1 MENKQNGASSVQPTS
16 PNIHRDA
23 SIYENEVYLIDYF
36 KVVWKWK
43 YLILFGAIL
52 PALAVGIILFFSPK
66 NCKITYIYNVRDNKD
81 IYEVRDDKEADV
93 SNWNLNKN
101 NYEVLLD
108 RFYSDENVARLS
120 AKLQKYIP
128 NQHVGQSKQRSIR
141 GALKRLVTFQ
151 TEPSFANI
159 ARMSRRNVSKFEQL
173 RGLKASLLRMTIKS
187 TSEKDIVPMSLV
199 IKGNFERTI
208 PLYKVKDN
216 IYVVLKNHK
225 NKLLELKSERTNL
238 NLELENERS
247 MVDRLRN
254 FKAKTVN
261 HKESDIAL
269 QFNIGSKVEYLP
281 LNYQMQGIEIK
292 IIRMEEEIRK
302 ISNECDYYRKL
313 IALSEKLLN
322 QIESDWSH
330 DYTVQ
335 EFQNFL
341 HSLVTECKDGRTRNY
356 LDAYINNIE
365 NRMAATVAI
374 RSTDVLVIPKAA
386 ARKVATVFVIAL
398 MITTLAAFIAEGYR
412 RRV

>member
-1 MENKQNGASSVQPTS
+1 MESKQNGASSIRPTS
-16 PNIHRDA
+16 PNIHGDA

-36 KVVWKWK
+36 KVAWKWK

-66 NCKITYIYNVRDNKD
+66 NYKITYIYNVRD
-81 IYEVRDDKEADV
+81 DKGADV
-93 SNWNLNKN
+93 KNWNLNKN

-108 RFYSDENVARLS
+108 RFYRDENVARLS
-120 AKLQKYIP
+120 TKLQKYVP
-128 NQHVGQSKQRSIR
+128 NQHVGQPKQRSIR

-151 TEPSFANI
+151 TEPSFTNI

-173 RGLKASLLRMTIKS
+173 RALKASLLRMTIKS

-225 NKLLELKSERTNL
+225 NKLLELKSERTRL
-238 NLELENERS
+238 NLELENYRY

-292 IIRMEEEIRK
+292 IIRVEEEIRK
-302 ISNECDYYRKL
+302 ISNECDYYGKL

-341 HSLVTECKDGRTRNY
+341 HSLVTECKDSRTRNY

-386 ARKVATVFVIAL
+386 ARKAAIVFVMAL
-398 MITTLAAFIAEGYR
+398 MITIFAAFIAEGAR

>member
-1 MENKQNGASSVQPTS
+1 MESKQNGASSIQPTS

-36 KVVWKWK
+36 KVFWKWK

-52 PALAVGIILFFSPK
+52 PALVVGIILFFSPK
-66 NCKITYIYNVRDNKD
+66 NYKITYIYN
-81 IYEVRDDKEADV
+81 VRDDKEADV

-120 AKLQKYIP
+120 TKLQKYVP

-173 RGLKASLLRMTIKS
+173 RALKASLLRMTIKS

-225 NKLLELKSERTNL
+225 NKLLELKSKRTRL
-238 NLELENERS
+238 NLALENERS
-247 MVDRLRN
+247 MVDKLRN

-292 IIRMEEEIRK
+292 MIRMEEEIRK

-341 HSLVTECKDGRTRNY
+341 HSLVTECKDSRIRNY

-374 RSTDVLVIPKAA
+374 RSTDVLVIPQAA

-398 MITTLAAFIAEGYR
+398 TITIFAAFIAEGAR

>member
-1 MENKQNGASSVQPTS
+1 
-16 PNIHRDA
+16 
-23 SIYENEVYLIDYF
+23 
-36 KVVWKWK
+36 
-43 YLILFGAIL
+43 LFGAIL